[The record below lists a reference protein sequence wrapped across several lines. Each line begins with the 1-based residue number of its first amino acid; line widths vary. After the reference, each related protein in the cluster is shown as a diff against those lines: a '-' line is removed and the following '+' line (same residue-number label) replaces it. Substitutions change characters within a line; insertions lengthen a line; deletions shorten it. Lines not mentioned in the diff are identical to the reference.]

1 MVYVIY
7 QVTESLTN
15 YFDTYFS
22 ILVMNTI
29 FFSSSKRKKMGKMI
43 SEVEEA
49 ANDIKIIQCVK
60 QI

>member
-1 MVYVIY
+1 MEVIEVSEVFMVYVIY

-29 FFSSSKRKKMGKMI
+29 FFSSSKRKKNIGQNNRF
-43 SEVEEA
+43 SG
-49 ANDIKIIQCVK
+49 
-60 QI
+60 